1 MRIRFGLIG
10 TFAVF
15 AVIASFFAATSVAAA
30 PATPPSP
37 LWVNAT
43 GVVGTDT
50 SCANPGYT
58 TISAALSAAVSG
70 QVINVCAGTYDEQL
84 IITKAVSL
92 VANGSVTVNG
102 PGTYSGTS
110 TSCDADGPDNQDEVD
125 ICVNG
130 AVSISG
136 FTINGGFAEAYCNDD
151 FYGVAV
157 LGGATL
163 TLSNSIIE
171 GVGGPNGGGCQGG
184 VGIQVG
190 EATGPTTA
198 DAGHA
203 TLTSDTVETYQK
215 NGITVDGGGSTATIT
230 DVTVVGAGPAP
241 IAQNGIQISDGAKA
255 TITGADV
262 TGNEC
267 DETAVP
273 ACGPN
278 PDEDT
283 QSIGILLYDAGTTTV
298 KNSTSSNNDIGI
310 YNFGDDATSYYT
322 PPSPFNIVETFTNVT
337 MSNRYE
343 NACADAGK
351 TVVNDSHMSG
361 GATGLSVFQ
370 YDGQPIGATFT
381 GTGDTFNGASTAA
394 VNIDSD
400 GTSGDFPVSFTLTK
414 SNLNSTN
421 AAGVLNNTSA
431 GDDVVNAT
439 DDWWSNASGPSV
451 WSFGTG
457 LKVTQNVNFFPWAV
471 TSEVN
476 SFKSCT
482 TGTNES
488 TSGNDIVLCAK
499 GTGADTLTNAG
510 NGSVLLIGNSGADHL
525 NGSATGVTYIIAG
538 QGHNVINGH
547 GGHGWIQLR
556 GNTHDTVTND
566 GAYTVAP

>member
-1 MRIRFGLIG
+1 MRTRFGLIG
-10 TFAVF
+10 AFAVS

-30 PATPPSP
+30 PLTPPSP

-43 GVVGTDT
+43 GVPGTDT

-58 TISAALSAAVSG
+58 TISSALTAAVSG
-70 QVINVCAGTYDEQL
+70 QTINVCAGTYDEQL
-84 IITKAVSL
+84 VITKAVSL

-110 TSCDADGPDNQDEVD
+110 TSCDADGPGNQDEVD

-136 FTINGGFAEAYCNDD
+136 FTINGGFVEAYCNDNY
-151 FYGVAV
+151 YGIAV

-171 GVGGPNGGGCQGG
+171 GVGGPNPGGCQGG

-230 DVTVVGAGPAP
+230 GVTVVGAGIAP

-278 PDEDT
+278 PDADT
-283 QSIGILLYDAGTTTV
+283 QSVGILLYDAGTTTV

-310 YNFGDDATSYYT
+310 YNFGDDATGYYT

-343 NACADAGK
+343 NACARLRQD
-351 TVVNDSHMSG
+351 G
-361 GATGLSVFQ
+361 GQ
-370 YDGQPIGATFT
+370 
-381 GTGDTFNGASTAA
+381 
-394 VNIDSD
+394 
-400 GTSGDFPVSFTLTK
+400 
-414 SNLNSTN
+414 
-421 AAGVLNNTSA
+421 
-431 GDDVVNAT
+431 
-439 DDWWSNASGPSV
+439 
-451 WSFGTG
+451 
-457 LKVTQNVNFFPWAV
+457 
-471 TSEVN
+471 
-476 SFKSCT
+476 
-482 TGTNES
+482 
-488 TSGNDIVLCAK
+488 
-499 GTGADTLTNAG
+499 
-510 NGSVLLIGNSGADHL
+510 
-525 NGSATGVTYIIAG
+525 
-538 QGHNVINGH
+538 
-547 GGHGWIQLR
+547 QLA
-556 GNTHDTVTND
+556 HDRR
-566 GAYTVAP
+566 